1 MERAYHTARRA
12 QHPHLVRLEI
22 GFHLLLEC
30 NRSQS
35 VSSENQMTKIEG
47 PGKSTAIDATH
58 PRKDVLDPLFDG
70 VKSMVQSPG
79 KLLLELLHDI
89 ILSI

>member
-1 MERAYHTARRA
+1 
-12 QHPHLVRLEI
+12 
-22 GFHLLLEC
+22 
-30 NRSQS
+30 
-35 VSSENQMTKIEG
+35 MTKIEG